1 MISILSPCE
10 LFTFCEFGEMVTH
23 QFDLLNTDFWQ
34 LNWYLFPSK
43 LQRML
48 IIFLSDIER
57 PTIIRGYANTEFTRE
72 EFKRATL
79 LYFNKK
85 RHLICWVLNFFFS
98 LFSFVAFRHLIKEF
112 RTSWRFAKLIYKIFQ
127 VWTSLRSSSELNWLS
142 MDSRDHVRGIHFDSE
157 KNLLSYWSFI
167 QFYAH

>member
-1 MISILSPCE
+1 
-10 LFTFCEFGEMVTH
+10 MVTH

-85 RHLICWVLNFFFS
+85 RHLIC
-98 LFSFVAFRHLIKEF
+98 
-112 RTSWRFAKLIYKIFQ
+112 
-127 VWTSLRSSSELNWLS
+127 
-142 MDSRDHVRGIHFDSE
+142 
-157 KNLLSYWSFI
+157 
-167 QFYAH
+167 